1 MNVLV
6 VEDEQKLADGM
17 SRFLTYAG
25 FEVAVAMTLSEAK
38 QQLHQR
44 FDAVLLDVRLPDGE
58 GWTLIPTLK
67 AQQPAPAIILTTAR
81 GEADDRVFGLELG
94 ADDYLVKPI
103 VLKELEIRLKRLV
116 KQTDVIQFGALTIDI
131 KSRMVQENGHPLR
144 LTNKEYELLLYLWK
158 HVGEALDRNRLLDD
172 VWDYAFVG
180 DTRTVDT
187 HIKQLRDKSP
197 TLKEQ
202 LKTVH
207 RVGYR
212 LEGLS

>member
-25 FEVAVAMTLSEAK
+25 FEVTVAMTLSEAK

-116 KQTDVIQFGALTIDI
+116 KQTDMIQFGTLTIDV

-158 HVGEALDRNRLLDD
+158 NVGEALDRNRLLDE

-212 LEGLS
+212 LEELS

>member
-1 MNVLV
+1 MNILV

-25 FEVAVAMTLSEAK
+25 FDVTVAMTLGEAK
-38 QQLHQR
+38 RQLHQR

>member
-25 FEVAVAMTLSEAK
+25 FDVTVAMTLREAK
-38 QQLHQR
+38 RQLHQR

-212 LEGLS
+212 LEELS

>member
-25 FEVAVAMTLSEAK
+25 FEVTVAMTLSEAK

-212 LEGLS
+212 LERLS

>member
-25 FEVAVAMTLSEAK
+25 FEVTVAMTLSEAK

-67 AQQPAPAIILTTAR
+67 AQHPTPAIILTTAR

-116 KQTDVIQFGALTIDI
+116 KQTDMMQFGALTIDV

-172 VWDYAFVG
+172 VWDYTFVG

>member
-6 VEDEQKLADGM
+6 VEDELKLADGM

-25 FEVAVAMTLSEAK
+25 FNVTVAMTLGEAK
-38 QQLHQR
+38 RQLHQR

-116 KQTDVIQFGALTIDI
+116 KQTDVIQFGAITIDI

>member
-6 VEDEQKLADGM
+6 VKDEQKLADGM

-25 FEVAVAMTLSEAK
+25 FEVTVAMTLSEAK

-67 AQQPAPAIILTTAR
+67 AQHPTPAIILTTAR

-116 KQTDVIQFGALTIDI
+116 KQTDMIQFGALTIDV

>member
-25 FEVAVAMTLSEAK
+25 FDVTVATTLGEAK
-38 QQLHQR
+38 RQLHQR

-67 AQQPAPAIILTTAR
+67 AQQPSPAIILTTAR

-116 KQTDVIQFGALTIDI
+116 KQTDLIQFGALTIDI
-131 KSRMVQENGHPLR
+131 KSRMVQENGQPLR

-172 VWDYAFVG
+172 VWDYTFVG

>member
-6 VEDEQKLADGM
+6 VEDELKLADGM
-17 SRFLTYAG
+17 SRFLTYSG
-25 FEVAVAMTLSEAK
+25 FEVTVAMTLSEAK

-116 KQTDVIQFGALTIDI
+116 KQNDMIQFGTLTIDV

-158 HVGEALDRNRLLDD
+158 HVGEALDRNRLLDE

-212 LEGLS
+212 LEELS

>member
-25 FEVAVAMTLSEAK
+25 FEVTVAMTLSEAK

-67 AQQPAPAIILTTAR
+67 AQHPTPAIILTTAR

-116 KQTDVIQFGALTIDI
+116 KQTDMIQFGALTIDV

-158 HVGEALDRNRLLDD
+158 HVGEALDRTRLLDD
-172 VWDYAFVG
+172 VWDYAFLG

-197 TLKEQ
+197 TLKER

>member
-25 FEVAVAMTLSEAK
+25 FEVTVAMTLSEAK

-94 ADDYLVKPI
+94 ADDYLVKPV

-131 KSRMVQENGHPLR
+131 KSRMVQEKGHPLR

-172 VWDYAFVG
+172 VWDYAFFG

>member
-1 MNVLV
+1 MNILV

-25 FEVAVAMTLSEAK
+25 FEVTVAMTLSEAK
-38 QQLHQR
+38 QQLDQR

-116 KQTDVIQFGALTIDI
+116 KQTDLIQFGALTIDI

-172 VWDYAFVG
+172 VWDYAYVG

>member
-1 MNVLV
+1 MNILV

-25 FEVAVAMTLSEAK
+25 FNVTVAMTLGEAK
-38 QQLHQR
+38 RQLHQR

-116 KQTDVIQFGALTIDI
+116 KQTDVIQFGAITIDI

-212 LEGLS
+212 LEGLL

>member
-25 FEVAVAMTLSEAK
+25 FEVTVAMTLSEAK

-116 KQTDVIQFGALTIDI
+116 KQTDMIQFGTLTIDV

-158 HVGEALDRNRLLDD
+158 HVGEALDRNRLLDE

>member
-25 FEVAVAMTLSEAK
+25 FEVTVAMTLSEAK
-38 QQLHQR
+38 QLLHQR

-67 AQQPAPAIILTTAR
+67 AQHPTPAIILTTAR

-116 KQTDVIQFGALTIDI
+116 KQTDVIQFGALTIDV

>member
-6 VEDEQKLADGM
+6 VEDELKLADGM
-17 SRFLTYAG
+17 SRFLTYSG
-25 FEVAVAMTLSEAK
+25 FEVTVAMTLSEAK

-116 KQTDVIQFGALTIDI
+116 KQTDMIQFGTLTIDV

-158 HVGEALDRNRLLDD
+158 NVGEALDRNRLLDE

-212 LEGLS
+212 LEELS

>member
-6 VEDEQKLADGM
+6 VEDELKLADGM

-25 FEVAVAMTLSEAK
+25 FEVTVAMTLSEAK

-67 AQQPAPAIILTTAR
+67 VQHPTPAIILTTAR

-116 KQTDVIQFGALTIDI
+116 KQTDMIQFGALTIDV
-131 KSRMVQENGHPLR
+131 KSRMVQENGQPLR

>member
-25 FEVAVAMTLSEAK
+25 FEVTVAMTLNEAK

-44 FDAVLLDVRLPDGE
+44 FDAILLDVRLPDGE

-116 KQTDVIQFGALTIDI
+116 KQTDLIQFGALTIDI

-172 VWDYAFVG
+172 VWDYTFVG

>member
-17 SRFLTYAG
+17 SRFLVYAG
-25 FEVAVAMTLSEAK
+25 FNVTVAMTLSEAK

-116 KQTDVIQFGALTIDI
+116 KQTDMIRFGALTIDL
-131 KSRMVQENGHPLR
+131 KSRMVQENGRTLR
-144 LTNKEYELLLYLWK
+144 LTNKEYELLLHLWK

>member
-25 FEVAVAMTLSEAK
+25 FEVTVAMTLSEAK

-44 FDAVLLDVRLPDGE
+44 FDAVLLDVRLPDGD

-94 ADDYLVKPI
+94 ADDYLVKPV

-172 VWDYAFVG
+172 VWDYAFFG

>member
-25 FEVAVAMTLSEAK
+25 FEVTVAMTLSEAK

-131 KSRMVQENGHPLR
+131 KSRMVQEKGHPLR

>member
-17 SRFLTYAG
+17 ARFLTYAG
-25 FEVAVAMTLSEAK
+25 FTVSVARTLAEAK
-38 QQLHQR
+38 RLLDEP

-58 GWTLIPTLK
+58 GWTLIPKL
-67 AQQPAPAIILTTAR
+67 QSLQPRPAIVLTTAR

-116 KQTDVIQFGALTIDI
+116 KQTESIVFGDLKVDE
-131 KSRMVQENGHPLR
+131 KSRTVTEAGKPIR
-144 LTNKEYELLLYLWK
+144 LANKEYELLLYFMK
-158 HVGEALDRNRLLDD
+158 HIGEALDRNRLLDD
-172 VWDYAFVG
+172 VWDYTFVG

-187 HIKQLRDKSP
+187 HVKQLRDKCP
-197 TLKEQ
+197 TMKRQ

-212 LEGLS
+212 LEDV

>member
-6 VEDEQKLADGM
+6 VEDELTLADGM

-25 FEVAVAMTLSEAK
+25 FEVTVAMTLSEAK

-67 AQQPAPAIILTTAR
+67 AQHPTPAIILTTAR

-116 KQTDVIQFGALTIDI
+116 KQTDMIQFGALTIDV

-172 VWDYAFVG
+172 VWDYTFVG

>member
-25 FEVAVAMTLSEAK
+25 FEVTVAKTLSEAK

-116 KQTDVIQFGALTIDI
+116 KQTDLIQFGALTIDI

-172 VWDYAFVG
+172 VWDYTFVG

>member
-6 VEDEQKLADGM
+6 VEDEQKLVDGM

-25 FEVAVAMTLSEAK
+25 FEVTVAMTLSEAK

-44 FDAVLLDVRLPDGE
+44 FDAILLDVRLPDGE

-131 KSRMVQENGHPLR
+131 KSRMVQEKGHPLR

-172 VWDYAFVG
+172 VWDYAFFG

>member
-17 SRFLTYAG
+17 SRFLTYSG
-25 FEVAVAMTLSEAK
+25 FEVTVAMTLKEAK
-38 QQLHQR
+38 QYLNES

-58 GWTLIPTLK
+58 GWTLIPKLK
-67 AQQPAPAIILTTAR
+67 SLHPKPAIILTTAR
-81 GEADDRVFGLELG
+81 GQADDRIFGLELG
-94 ADDYLVKPI
+94 ADDYLVKPV

-116 KQTDVIQFGALTIDI
+116 KQTEEIKFGSLVIDE
-131 KSRMVQENGHPLR
+131 KSRTVKEGEQSLR
-144 LTNKEYELLLYLWK
+144 LTNKEYELLLFMLK
-158 HVGEALDRNRLLDD
+158 HVGEALDRNRLLDE

-187 HIKQLRDKSP
+187 HVKQLRDKSP
-197 TLKEQ
+197 TLKQQ

-212 LEGLS
+212 LEEIR

>member
-6 VEDEQKLADGM
+6 VEDELKLADGM
-17 SRFLTYAG
+17 SRFLTYSG
-25 FEVAVAMTLSEAK
+25 FEVTVAMTLSEAK

-116 KQTDVIQFGALTIDI
+116 KQTNMIQFGTLNIDV

-158 HVGEALDRNRLLDD
+158 HVGEALDRNRLLDE

-212 LEGLS
+212 LEELS

>member
-6 VEDEQKLADGM
+6 VEDEMKLADGM

-25 FEVAVAMTLSEAK
+25 FDVTVATTLSEAK
-38 QQLHQR
+38 TFLQEP

-58 GWTLIPTLK
+58 GWTLIPKLK
-67 AQQPAPAIILTTAR
+67 SLQPKPAIILTTAR
-81 GEADDRVFGLELG
+81 GEADDRIFGLELG

-116 KQTDVIQFGALTIDI
+116 KHTEGITFGNLVIDE
-131 KSRMVQENGHPLR
+131 KSRTVKENGNPLR
-144 LTNKEYELLLYLWK
+144 LTNKEYELLLFMWK
-158 HVGEALDRNRLLDD
+158 HLGEALDRNRLLDE
-172 VWDYAFVG
+172 VWDYEFVG

-187 HIKQLRDKSP
+187 HVKQLRDKSP
-197 TLKEQ
+197 TLKQQ

-212 LEGLS
+212 LEEIL

>member
-25 FEVAVAMTLSEAK
+25 FEVTVAMTLSEAK

-67 AQQPAPAIILTTAR
+67 AQHPTPAIILTTAR

-116 KQTDVIQFGALTIDI
+116 KQTDMIQFGTLTIDV

>member
-25 FEVAVAMTLSEAK
+25 FEVTVAMTLSEAK

-67 AQQPAPAIILTTAR
+67 AQHPTPAIILTTAR

-116 KQTDVIQFGALTIDI
+116 KQTDMIQFGALTIDV

-158 HVGEALDRNRLLDD
+158 HVGEA
-172 VWDYAFVG
+172 
-180 DTRTVDT
+180 
-187 HIKQLRDKSP
+187 
-197 TLKEQ
+197 
-202 LKTVH
+202 
-207 RVGYR
+207 
-212 LEGLS
+212 

>member
-25 FEVAVAMTLSEAK
+25 FDVTVAMTLSEAK

-44 FDAVLLDVRLPDGE
+44 FDAILLDVRLPDGE

-116 KQTDVIQFGALTIDI
+116 KQTDLIQFGALTIDI

-172 VWDYAFVG
+172 VWDYTFVG

>member
-25 FEVAVAMTLSEAK
+25 FEVTVAMTLSEAK

-116 KQTDVIQFGALTIDI
+116 KQTDLIQFGALTIDI

>member
-25 FEVAVAMTLSEAK
+25 FKVTVAMTLSEAK

-94 ADDYLVKPI
+94 ADDYLVKPV

-172 VWDYAFVG
+172 VWDYAFFG

>member
-1 MNVLV
+1 MNILV

-25 FEVAVAMTLSEAK
+25 FEVTVAMTLSEAK
-38 QQLHQR
+38 QQLDQR

-116 KQTDVIQFGALTIDI
+116 KQTDLIQFGALTIDI

-172 VWDYAFVG
+172 VWDYAYVG

-212 LEGLS
+212 LEELS

>member
-6 VEDEQKLADGM
+6 VEDELKLADGM

-25 FEVAVAMTLSEAK
+25 FEVTVAMTLSEAK

-67 AQQPAPAIILTTAR
+67 AQYPTPAIILTTAR

-116 KQTDVIQFGALTIDI
+116 KQTDMIQFGALTIDV

-158 HVGEALDRNRLLDD
+158 HVGEALDRNRLLDE

>member
-6 VEDEQKLADGM
+6 VEDELKLADGM
-17 SRFLTYAG
+17 SRFLTYSG
-25 FEVAVAMTLSEAK
+25 FEVTVAMTLSEAK

-103 VLKELEIRLKRLV
+103 VLKELEIRLRRLV
-116 KQTDVIQFGALTIDI
+116 KQTNMIQFGTLTIDV

-158 HVGEALDRNRLLDD
+158 HVGEALDRNRLLDE

-212 LEGLS
+212 LEALS

>member
-17 SRFLTYAG
+17 ARFLTYAG
-25 FEVAVAMTLSEAK
+25 FTVSVARTLAEAK
-38 QQLHQR
+38 RLLDQP

-58 GWTLIPTLK
+58 GWTLIPRLQTL
-67 AQQPAPAIILTTAR
+67 QPRPAIVLTTAR

-116 KQTDVIQFGALTIDI
+116 KQTDGIVFGDLKVDE
-131 KSRMVQENGHPLR
+131 KSRTVTEDGKPIR
-144 LTNKEYELLLYLWK
+144 LANKEYELLLYFMK
-158 HVGEALDRNRLLDD
+158 HIGEALDRNRLLDD
-172 VWDYAFVG
+172 VWDYTFVG

-187 HIKQLRDKSP
+187 HVKQLRDKSK
-197 TLKEQ
+197 TIKRQ

-212 LEGLS
+212 LEDV